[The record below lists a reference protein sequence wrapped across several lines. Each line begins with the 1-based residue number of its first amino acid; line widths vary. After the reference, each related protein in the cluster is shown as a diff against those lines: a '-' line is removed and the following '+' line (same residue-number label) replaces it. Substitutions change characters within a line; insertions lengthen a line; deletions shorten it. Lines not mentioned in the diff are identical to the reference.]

1 MDVTKVLNYLNI
13 PWSQDTTLYV
23 METSEFLTKATTT
36 PLKEK

>member
-13 PWSQDTTLYV
+13 PWSQDTTYV